1 MSTKIMRLIDKSLN
15 LLECRV
21 CGNVQGASIRPQS
34 NGKFYRGSWQCRN
47 GCKLEGSTV
56 GIKQP

>member
-1 MSTKIMRLIDKSLN
+1 MSKKIMWLTDKSSS

-21 CGNVQGASIRPQS
+21 CGNVQAASIRPQS

-47 GCKLEGSTV
+47 GCKLDGSTA
-56 GIKQP
+56 GIQRP